1 MFVSQIMAERG
12 VRPAE
17 VVQAYRIAREVV
29 GAEADWEAIEEL
41 EGKVE
46 PEIQAELMGRVDMLV
61 DAITR
66 WYLVEGAPGD
76 LASTIEAGREG
87 FLQLAEA
94 APGIGGEELQ
104 EARREVAERFA
115 AAGVPEEL
123 ARTHS
128 LRLGLVHAPAVAAVA
143 RATDRSVAD
152 VARVFV
158 AIGER
163 LPLNELEEAL
173 GALPASRRMER
184 WALQAAREDA
194 RRARWDIAE
203 RALAGPQG
211 GDPEEALDAFL
222 GRPQRGVPAP
232 RGVHAHA
239 LARGR
244 DRPGGV
250 GAGGTAAART
260 GGVVRRAVTLGRPR
274 ARWRRPQRA
283 RPGRVPGVQVEDR
296 GGVRGRRRRSAPARR
311 ARQLHRHPAARA
323 AGAPSTVRQRSST

>member
-1 MFVSQIMAERG
+1 V
-12 VRPAE
+12 
-17 VVQAYRIAREVV
+17 
-29 GAEADWEAIEEL
+29 
-41 EGKVE
+41 
-46 PEIQAELMGRVDMLV
+46 QAELMGRVDMLV

-87 FLQLAEA
+87 FLELAEA

-104 EARREVAERFA
+104 EARREVAERVT
-115 AAGVPEEL
+115 AAGVPEDM
-123 ARTHS
+123 ANAHS

-203 RALAGPQG
+203 RALEGPQG

-222 GRPQRGVPAP
+222 A
-232 RGVHAHA
+232 AHSEECRRLGAFMRTLSREGETDLAGLA
-239 LARGR
+239 LA
-244 DRPGGV
+244 V
-250 GAGGTAAART
+250 
-260 GGVVRRAVTLGRPR
+260 
-274 ARWRRPQRA
+274 
-283 RPGRVPGVQVEDR
+283 
-296 GGVRGRRRRSAPARR
+296 
-311 ARQLHRHPAARA
+311 RQLRELAE
-323 AGAPSTVRQRSST
+323 